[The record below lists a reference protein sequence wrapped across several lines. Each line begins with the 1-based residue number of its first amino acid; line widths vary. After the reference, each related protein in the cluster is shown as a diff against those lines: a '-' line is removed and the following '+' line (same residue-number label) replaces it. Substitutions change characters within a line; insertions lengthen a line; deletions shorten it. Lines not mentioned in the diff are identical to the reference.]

1 MDASVGIW
9 AIPHPNRETYAPFE
23 KRMNIAKL
31 EGHTDAVWDVCL
43 LPSGGPSTTSA
54 GVQQSHISERIA
66 TASSDGTVKIWDVSP
81 SMLNEDGSE
90 PESGLASNSGLKL
103 SWHARGTG
111 AEEDDGQHK
120 KIIPTCL
127 ALCQSDMTHLAV
139 GYQDAAVRIFEVETG
154 KLVNTLRAGDD
165 SGEGIA

>member
-1 MDASVGIW
+1 
-9 AIPHPNRETYAPFE
+9 
-23 KRMNIAKL
+23 MNIAKL

-43 LPSGGPSTTSA
+43 LASGSPSTSSA
-54 GVQQSHISERIA
+54 GATGIQHSHINERIA

-81 SMLNEDGSE
+81 SMLNEDGTE
-90 PESGLASNSGLKL
+90 PESGLAPSSGLKL
-103 SWHARGTG
+103 SWHARGTA

-139 GYQDAAVRIFEVETG
+139 GYQDAAIRIFEVETG
-154 KLVNTLRAGDD
+154 KLVNTLKSGDD
-165 SGEGIA
+165 AGKII